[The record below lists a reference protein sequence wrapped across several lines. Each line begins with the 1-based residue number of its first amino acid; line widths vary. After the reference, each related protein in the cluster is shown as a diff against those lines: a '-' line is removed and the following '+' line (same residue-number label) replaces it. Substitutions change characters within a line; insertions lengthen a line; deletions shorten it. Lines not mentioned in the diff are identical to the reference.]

1 MNARIPRTILLA
13 TDGSPDSRLAAR
25 AAADLALRGGASLH
39 AVHAWEPFSGITGL
53 APMATPVLD
62 EDVAHSVLAAEVSRI
77 ESRHHVMPA
86 GVHLRAGSPA
96 REILAVAREIG
107 AGLIVVGSRGLG
119 PVRRTMLGSVS
130 ENVVHH
136 AGVPVLV
143 MRGPATAWPP
153 RRVVVGDDARPE
165 AISVLPLSAEI
176 AGLYGSHLTLVHALP
191 HLQETLR
198 DPETL
203 ARTVV
208 DDILEFAQGELED
221 HVATLPADVARRT
234 TPRVAVGDAAQ
245 ALLDAAAE
253 DPGHT
258 LIVVGTRGLGPI
270 GRLRFGS
277 VSTAVLRQARGPV
290 LVGAHEARAR
300 VEVLQPAAAGAG
312 R

>member
-13 TDGSPDSRLAAR
+13 TDGSPDSRLAAH
-25 AAADLALRGGASLH
+25 AAADLAVRGAASLH

-77 ESRHHVMPA
+77 EALNHVLPA
-86 GVHLRAGSPA
+86 GVHLRLGSPA

-130 ENVVHH
+130 ESVVHH
-136 AGVPVLV
+136 ATVPVLV

-153 RRVVVGDDARPE
+153 RRIVVGDDARTD
-165 AISVLPLSAEI
+165 ARAVLPLSAEI
-176 AGLYGSHLTLVHALP
+176 AGLYAAQVSLVHALP

-198 DPETL
+198 DPATL
-203 ARTVV
+203 TRTVV

-221 HVATLPADVARRT
+221 HVAELPADVARRA
-234 TPRVAVGDAAQ
+234 TPHVAVGDPAE
-245 ALLDAAAE
+245 ALLDSAAE

-258 LIVVGTRGLGPI
+258 LIVVGSRGLGPI

-277 VSTAVLRQARGPV
+277 VSTAVLRHARGPV
-290 LVGAHEARAR
+290 LVGAHAASVPLR
-300 VEVLQPAAAGAG
+300 VLEPATSAAS
-312 R
+312 

>member
-25 AAADLALRGGASLH
+25 AAADLAVRGAASLH

-53 APMATPVLD
+53 APMATPPLD
-62 EDVAHSVLAAEVSRI
+62 EDVARSVLAEELSRI
-77 ESRHHVMPA
+77 EALYHVMPA
-86 GVHLRAGSPA
+86 GVHLRAGSPEA
-96 REILAVAREIG
+96 EILAVAREID
-107 AGLIVVGSRGLG
+107 AGLVVVGSRGLG

-130 ENVVHH
+130 ESVVHH
-136 AGVPVLV
+136 ATMPVLV
-143 MRGPATAWPP
+143 MRGPAGAWPP
-153 RRVVVGDDARPE
+153 HRIVVGDDARPD
-165 AISVLPLSAEI
+165 ALAVLPLSAEI
-176 AGLYGSHLTLVHALP
+176 AGLYGAQVSLVHALP

-221 HVATLPADVARRT
+221 HVAQLPPDVARRAA
-234 TPRVAVGDAAQ
+234 PRVAVGDAAE

-277 VSTAVLRQARGPV
+277 VSTTVLRHARGPV
-290 LVGAHEARAR
+290 LVGAHLAHARL
-300 VEVLQPAAAGAG
+300 EVLSPAVAAA